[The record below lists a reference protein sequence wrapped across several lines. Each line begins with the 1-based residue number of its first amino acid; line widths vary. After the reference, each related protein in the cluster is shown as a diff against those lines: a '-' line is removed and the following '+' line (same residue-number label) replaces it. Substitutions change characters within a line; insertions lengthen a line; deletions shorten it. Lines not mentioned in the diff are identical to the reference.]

1 MRYQGRGNRQLVKL
15 QKRGRKVEESRI
27 FFARGQGE
35 EEEEKETLPTSSL
48 FLFFSSLTTAKKR
61 RGKRSGREKR
71 RKRKR
76 DVFAFFFW
84 NVKPLTSSF
93 QSGCMPHCVR
103 STQPDATY
111 RTGQKRA
118 LFRPAKKRQFSLHEL
133 VSPCLTD

>member
-1 MRYQGRGNRQLVKL
+1 MRYQGRGKRQLVKL
-15 QKRGRKVEESRI
+15 QKRGRKGEESRI

-35 EEEEKETLPTSSL
+35 KEEEKETLPTSSL
-48 FLFFSSLTTAKKR
+48 FLFFFHLQPPQKRGEGRGVEGRKEGKGSGMFSL
-61 RGKRSGREKR
+61 
-71 RKRKR
+71 
-76 DVFAFFFW
+76 FFW

-93 QSGCMPHCVR
+93 QSGCMPLCVR